1 MTRVLWIS
9 EIGATG
15 FGTVTGDLVPAL
27 IEAGEDIRIFCWRDQ
42 VPPNVATELVP
53 RLVILDRAGNW
64 LTWEETKRASK
75 DAADGAAMRQAVRS
89 LFTTGPYRDGWAPE
103 CVIILGDPAS
113 IINAELLDMLPDGM
127 PAYHYVPIEGTGLP
141 PYWRLIWSR
150 IKPIAMSKA
159 GAAEISRLMGGMDVP
174 VVYHG
179 VDTETFYPASPT
191 HPIVWPDE
199 AKAITSRADAKRAF
213 GIDPKTTLILRCD
226 ANMPR
231 KAYGSLLRAMA
242 PVLASHEDIILLLHT
257 QRVSFGGNLDEMRSH
272 FPPVVTSKIAVPDFH
287 DKYGGLPRYA
297 LATLY
302 NAADLYVSNSSEGFG
317 LTIAEAIACGV
328 AAVGLDFS
336 AVPEVI
342 GPAGIVVRP
351 GAFIENIYAHWW
363 AVADEE
369 AFGMAVES
377 LIRDKQ
383 ARWRYAGKGP
393 EHIRSSFSWAT
404 AARQFS
410 EIIGARELV
419 AA

>member
-1 MTRVLWIS
+1 MRVLWIS

-42 VPPNVATELVP
+42 IPPNVAANLVP

-89 LFTTGPYRDGWAPE
+89 LFTTGPYRDGWSPE
-103 CVIILGDPAS
+103 CVIILSDPAG
-113 IINAELLDMLPDGM
+113 IIAAELLDMLPPEL
-127 PAYHYVPIEGTGLP
+127 PAYHYVPIEGTRLP
-141 PYWRLIWSR
+141 PHWRTIWSR
-150 IKPIAMSKA
+150 IKPIAMSTFGA
-159 GAAEISRLMGGMDVP
+159 GEISRLMGGMDVP

-231 KAYGSLLRAMA
+231 KAYGQLLFALA
-242 PVLASHEDIILLLHT
+242 PVLAANPDVLLLLHAPR
-257 QRVSFGGNLDEMRSH
+257 QGYGGNFDEWRSF
-272 FPPVVTSKIAVPDFH
+272 FPPEISGRMAVPDFYE
-287 DKYGGLPRYA
+287 KYGGLPRYA

-336 AVPEVI
+336 SVPEVI
-342 GPAGIVVRP
+342 GPAGIVVP
-351 GAFIENIYAHWW
+351 VGSWIVNSYAHLWG
-363 AVADEE
+363 VAHEE
-369 AFGMAVES
+369 AFGMAVQS